1 MAYDPTVW
9 KSGDTITS
17 AKLNKL
23 ENGLAEA
30 SGGGTGGG
38 VLKVNMTWSEDY
50 SSCTLDKTYAE
61 IYSAFQNGIVIS
73 VGEDAGTLS
82 LWMVCEIGYINETY
96 GVGILPMHN
105 LQSGSLSFT
114 AETENSYPVFSE

>member
-23 ENGLAEA
+23 ENCLAEA

-38 VLKVNMTWSEDY
+38 VLVANDENG
-50 SSCTLDKTYAE
+50 TLDKTWLE
-61 IYSAFQNGIVIS
+61 IATAIG
-73 VGEDAGTLS
+73 AGTLVVIPS
-82 LWMVCEIGYINETY
+82 TNEYDGKLVGAGNCRINNAIKEPTGYMLYTDCSGKEIYAYIATSAD
-96 GVGILPMHN
+96 G
-105 LQSGSLSFT
+105 
-114 AETENSYPVFSE
+114 YPVANDD